1 MDINEINRLAAAGS
15 AMRPDWPAKSLA
27 TFLGKN
33 LADRAYGDVAVALAW
48 ICTRTKTNTPRLL
61 LEAGPWWKATVADG
75 GTLAPRPPTKEEAC
89 ATCGLRQEQHG
100 KGAIA
105 SDHQWIPVSQASR
118 GRTPMP
124 DYVRQNRY
132 GGQPAEDDKR

>member
-1 MDINEINRLAAAGS
+1 MDINEINRLATAGS

-105 SDHQWIPVSQASR
+105 SDHEWLPVSHAAK

-124 DYVRQNRY
+124 ENLRRVLRGERA
-132 GGQPAEDDKR
+132 PDDKR

>member
-48 ICTRTKTNTPRLL
+48 ICTRTKTNTPTLDELAFRTSPATLKAKGR
-61 LEAGPWWKATVADG
+61 EAFVRFLQTPAGKATVAG
-75 GTLAPRPPTKEEAC
+75 AGLLITLVVVNKIR
-89 ATCGLRQEQHG
+89 
-100 KGAIA
+100 
-105 SDHQWIPVSQASR
+105 SR
-118 GRTPMP
+118 
-124 DYVRQNRY
+124 NR
-132 GGQPAEDDKR
+132 D